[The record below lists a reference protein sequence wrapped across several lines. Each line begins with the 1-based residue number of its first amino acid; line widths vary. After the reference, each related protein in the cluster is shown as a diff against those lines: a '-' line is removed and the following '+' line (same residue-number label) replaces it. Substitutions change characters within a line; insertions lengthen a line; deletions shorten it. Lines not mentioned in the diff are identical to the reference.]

1 MVVCLLVLCGFLL
14 TRLIKGI
21 IVDWK
26 NIFTRAVLTFLQAG
40 LAVLVVTGVE
50 NLDSWDSLKPAGVAA
65 VAALLSFV
73 YNVVN
78 QMIKKEGV

>member
-1 MVVCLLVLCGFLL
+1 M
-14 TRLIKGI
+14 
-21 IVDWK
+21 DWK
-26 NIFTRAVLTFLQAG
+26 NIFIRAVLTFLQAG

-50 NLDSWDSLKPAGVAA
+50 NLDSWGALKPAGVAA

-78 QMIKKEGV
+78 QMVKKESV

>member
-1 MVVCLLVLCGFLL
+1 MN
-14 TRLIKGI
+14 
-21 IVDWK
+21 WK
-26 NIFTRAVLTFLQAG
+26 NIITRAVLTFLQAG

-50 NLDSWDSLKPAGVAA
+50 NLNSWDSLKPAGVAA

>member
-1 MVVCLLVLCGFLL
+1 MVVCLLVLCGLLL

-26 NIFTRAVLTFLQAG
+26 NIITRAVLTFLQAG

-78 QMIKKEGV
+78 QMVKKEGV

>member
-1 MVVCLLVLCGFLL
+1 VVVCLLVLCGFLL
-14 TRLIKGI
+14 IQLIKEI
-21 IVDWK
+21 IMDWK
-26 NIFTRAVLTFLQAG
+26 NIFIRAVLTFLQAG

-78 QMIKKEGV
+78 QMVKKEGV

>member
-78 QMIKKEGV
+78 QMVKKEGV

>member
-1 MVVCLLVLCGFLL
+1 M
-14 TRLIKGI
+14 
-21 IVDWK
+21 DWK
-26 NIFTRAVLTFLQAG
+26 NIITRALLTFLQAG

-50 NLDSWDSLKPAGVAA
+50 NLDSWGALKPAGVAA

-78 QMIKKEGV
+78 QMVKKEGV

>member
-1 MVVCLLVLCGFLL
+1 VVVCLLVLCGFLL
-14 TRLIKGI
+14 IRLIRGFV
-21 IVDWK
+21 VDWK

-50 NLDSWDSLKPAGVAA
+50 NLNSWDSLKPAGVAA

-78 QMIKKEGV
+78 QMVKKESV

>member
-1 MVVCLLVLCGFLL
+1 MVVCLLVLCGLLL

-26 NIFTRAVLTFLQAG
+26 NIITRAVLTFLQAG

-50 NLDSWDSLKPAGVAA
+50 NLNSWDSLKPAGVAA

>member
-14 TRLIKGI
+14 IRLIRGFV
-21 IVDWK
+21 VDWK

-50 NLDSWDSLKPAGVAA
+50 NLNSWDSLKPAGVAA

-78 QMIKKEGV
+78 QMVKKESV

>member
-1 MVVCLLVLCGFLL
+1 MSRDKIRGLSSHHR
-14 TRLIKGI
+14 TKEI

-26 NIFTRAVLTFLQAG
+26 NIVTRAVLTFLQAG

-50 NLDSWDSLKPAGVAA
+50 NLDSWDALKPAGVAA

-78 QMIKKEGV
+78 QMIKKESV

>member
-1 MVVCLLVLCGFLL
+1 VVVCLLVLCGLLL

-21 IVDWK
+21 IMDWK
-26 NIFTRAVLTFLQAG
+26 NIITRAVLTFLQAG

-50 NLDSWDSLKPAGVAA
+50 NLDSWGALKPAGVAA

-78 QMIKKEGV
+78 QMVKKEGV

>member
-1 MVVCLLVLCGFLL
+1 MN
-14 TRLIKGI
+14 
-21 IVDWK
+21 WK
-26 NIFTRAVLTFLQAG
+26 NIFIRAVLTFLQAG

-50 NLDSWDSLKPAGVAA
+50 NLDSWGALKPAGVAA

-78 QMIKKEGV
+78 QMVKKEGV

>member
-14 TRLIKGI
+14 IRLIKEI
-21 IVDWK
+21 IMGWK

-50 NLDSWDSLKPAGVAA
+50 NLNSWDSLKPAGVAA
-65 VAALLSFV
+65 
-73 YNVVN
+73 YCCWR
-78 QMIKKEGV
+78 GYYGGR

>member
-26 NIFTRAVLTFLQAG
+26 NIITRAVLTFLQAG

-50 NLDSWDSLKPAGVAA
+50 NLDSWGALKPAGVAA

-78 QMIKKEGV
+78 QMVKKEGV

>member
-1 MVVCLLVLCGFLL
+1 MVVCLLVLCGLLL

-26 NIFTRAVLTFLQAG
+26 NIITRAVLTFLQAG

-50 NLDSWDSLKPAGVAA
+50 NLDSWGALKPAGVAA

-78 QMIKKEGV
+78 QMVKKEGV

>member
-1 MVVCLLVLCGFLL
+1 MVVCLLVLCGLLL

-26 NIFTRAVLTFLQAG
+26 NVITRAVLTFLQAG

-50 NLDSWDSLKPAGVAA
+50 NLDSWGALKPAGVAA

-78 QMIKKEGV
+78 QMVKKEGV

>member
-1 MVVCLLVLCGFLL
+1 VVVCLLVLFGLLL
-14 TRLIKGI
+14 TRLIKEI
-21 IVDWK
+21 IMDWK
-26 NIFTRAVLTFLQAG
+26 NIITRAVLTFLQAG

>member
-1 MVVCLLVLCGFLL
+1 VVVCLLVLCGLLL
-14 TRLIKGI
+14 TRLIKEI

-26 NIFTRAVLTFLQAG
+26 NIFIRAVLTFLQAG

-78 QMIKKEGV
+78 QMVKKEGV

>member
-1 MVVCLLVLCGFLL
+1 VSRDKIRGLSSHRR
-14 TRLIKGI
+14 TKEI

-26 NIFTRAVLTFLQAG
+26 NIITRAVLTFLQAG

-50 NLDSWDSLKPAGVAA
+50 NVDSLEALKPAGIAA

-78 QMIKKEGV
+78 QMVKKEGV

>member
-1 MVVCLLVLCGFLL
+1 MVVCLLVLCGLLL

-78 QMIKKEGV
+78 QMVKKEGV

>member
-1 MVVCLLVLCGFLL
+1 MN
-14 TRLIKGI
+14 
-21 IVDWK
+21 WK
-26 NIFTRAVLTFLQAG
+26 DISIRALLTFLQAG

-50 NLDSWDSLKPAGVAA
+50 NLNSWDSLKPAGVAA

-78 QMIKKEGV
+78 QMVKKESV

>member
-1 MVVCLLVLCGFLL
+1 
-14 TRLIKGI
+14 
-21 IVDWK
+21 VDWK
-26 NIFTRAVLTFLQAG
+26 NIFIRAVLTFLQAG

-50 NLDSWDSLKPAGVAA
+50 NLDSWGALKPAGVAA

-78 QMIKKEGV
+78 QMVKKEGV

>member
-1 MVVCLLVLCGFLL
+1 
-14 TRLIKGI
+14 
-21 IVDWK
+21 VDWK

-50 NLDSWDSLKPAGVAA
+50 NLDSWGALKPAGVAA

-78 QMIKKEGV
+78 QMVKKESL